1 MRPKKSLGQNF
12 LKDLNILSKI
22 VELGNITEKDTILEI
37 GPGTGY
43 LTELILNKKP
53 NKLIV
58 VEKDERLSNLLLEK
72 HENKIEIINKD
83 ILDCYKDFRFKT
95 PIKVFGN
102 LPYNISTKILLSF
115 IKINNLSRYFSK
127 FIFIF
132 QKEVA
137 DRIIA
142 DENTK
147 NYGRLSIITDLKMK
161 KSKIIDI
168 SPNCF
173 YPKPKVWSTLI
184 TFTPKLGYQDIVKTR
199 QLEHI
204 TNIFFNHRR
213 KMIKKPM
220 KQLFK
225 DYENIAKKLK
235 LDLNLRPQNIPRN
248 KFIEICR
255 IYDKLRL

>member
-1 MRPKKSLGQNF
+1 MKPKKSLGQNF
-12 LKDLNILSKI
+12 LNNSKVLIEI
-22 VELGNITEKDTILEI
+22 VNSGNVSKNDVVLEI
-37 GPGTGY
+37 GPGTGN
-43 LTELILNKKP
+43 LTEKILNKNPK
-53 NKLIV
+53 NLIV
-58 VEKDERLSNLLLEK
+58 VEKDKELSILLKKKFGGE
-72 HENKIEIINKD
+72 IEIINKD
-83 ILDCYKDFRFKT
+83 ILECYNDFNFNF

-102 LPYNISTKILLSF
+102 LPYNISTKILTSW
-115 IKINNLSRYFSK
+115 IKIKNLEKLYKK
-127 FIFIF
+127 FILVF

-137 DRIIA
+137 ERIIA
-142 DENTK
+142 KENTK

>member
-1 MRPKKSLGQNF
+1 
-12 LKDLNILSKI
+12 
-22 VELGNITEKDTILEI
+22 
-37 GPGTGY
+37 
-43 LTELILNKKP
+43 
-53 NKLIV
+53 
-58 VEKDERLSNLLLEK
+58 
-72 HENKIEIINKD
+72 
-83 ILDCYKDFRFKT
+83 
-95 PIKVFGN
+95 
-102 LPYNISTKILLSF
+102 
-115 IKINNLSRYFSK
+115 
-127 FIFIF
+127 
-132 QKEVA
+132 
-137 DRIIA
+137 
-142 DENTK
+142 
-147 NYGRLSIITDLKMK
+147 MK

-204 TNIFFNHRR
+204 TNIFFNYRR